1 LAALSA
7 VLQEMVM
14 LCAPSDKPQILVVE
28 DDLATREALSLILSA
43 DGYHVATAADGL
55 DALGQLRVGE
65 RPGLILL
72 DLMMPLMDGWQF
84 RQEQLRDPRL
94 ADIPVIVCS
103 AAGRVGQRAANL
115 HALAYLDKP
124 IDPMVL
130 LDVVRRSYPS
140 K

>member
-1 LAALSA
+1 
-7 VLQEMVM
+7 MVM
-14 LCAPSDKPQILVVE
+14 LSAPSDKPQILVVE
-28 DDLATREALSLILSA
+28 DDLATREALNLILSA
-43 DGYHVATAADGL
+43 EGYCVCTAADGV
-55 DALGQLRVGE
+55 DALDQLRGGA

-84 RQEQLRDPRL
+84 RQEQLRDSRL

-124 IDPMVL
+124 VDPSVL
-130 LDVVRRSYPS
+130 LDLVRRSYPNN
-140 K
+140 